1 MQSGSRVA
9 GGWHIST
16 DTAKAVQL
24 VQAAWDSAL
33 ASCAE
38 LSSSAAAGA
47 FDSSQLEICELRQQ
61 VVAGMNYQVTF
72 VYGGSTYTMTLF
84 QPLPHTGQ
92 PLQLTSCGA
101 DATA

>member
-9 GGWHIST
+9 GGWHVNP
-16 DTAKAVQL
+16 DTTKATEL

-33 ASCAE
+33 TSCAE
-38 LSSSAAAGA
+38 LSSSASSGT
-47 FDSSQLEICELRQQ
+47 FDSSQLQICELRQQ

-84 QPLPHTGQ
+84 QPLPHTNQ
-92 PLQLTSCGA
+92 PLQLTSCSA
-101 DATA
+101 DATS